1 MRLSVLRRAAL
12 TAALAAGF
20 VSSSLGAETIRVY
33 TASQPE
39 LLTLYKEAFEA
50 RHPDIEIT
58 FLRDSASPIVAR
70 LLAERNA
77 PQADVVHALSVI
89 GLETLAA
96 EGVLTPYR
104 PKDAEALDSR
114 FLSKDSMWVGINAW
128 GSAICLNEELL
139 ERQNLPIPKHWTDL
153 ADPVYRGKIA
163 MPHPVSSSTGYMI
176 LLGWL
181 ELFGEEKTWDF
192 VKALHENMLFY
203 TFSGSRPISM
213 VAQGEIAVGL
223 SSNAFT
229 KPYRN
234 PKIPLKVVE
243 PEEGIGWDAEGSA
256 LVAGTK
262 HPEAAKAFL
271 DFCAGE
277 EVARIAADFSGI
289 AAREDFS
296 TQEGR
301 ETLEHMIPMNF
312 LNAAQRK
319 NEILQKWQETVG
331 ER

>member
-1 MRLSVLRRAAL
+1 M
-12 TAALAAGF
+12 
-20 VSSSLGAETIRVY
+20 
-33 TASQPE
+33 
-39 LLTLYKEAFEA
+39 
-50 RHPDIEIT
+50 
-58 FLRDSASPIVAR
+58 
-70 LLAERNA
+70 
-77 PQADVVHALSVI
+77 HAISVI

-96 EGVLTPYR
+96 AGVLTPYR
-104 PKDAEALDSR
+104 PQDEKALDPR
-114 FLSKDSMWVGINAW
+114 FLSKESLWVGINAW

-139 ERQNLPIPKHWTDL
+139 ERQNLPVPKHWTDL
-153 ADPVYRGKIA
+153 TDPVYRGKIA

-181 ELFGEEKTWDF
+181 ELFGEEKTWAF